1 MRRTSARR
9 ARTALAAMRWV
20 SVAFLAVFSGL
31 ALGRLPPAASSPPV
45 VGRSR
50 IWPKLDFTTKS
61 LPRNLLMVLAL
72 AGDST
77 MTNERPMR
85 TFVDVARRRDG
96 IWRGECPGQE
106 RDALICS
113 QTQLLQHLSAVCSGR
128 RPVPLATR
136 DTPLGCQDDE
146 PGRLR
151 RTAAA
156 A

>member
-20 SVAFLAVFSGL
+20 SVAFLADLSAL
-31 ALGRLPPAASSPPV
+31 ALGFLPPSGSSPPA
-45 VGRSR
+45 VGKSR

-85 TFVDVARRRDG
+85 TFMDVARQRDG
-96 IWRGECPGQE
+96 IWRRDCPGQE
-106 RDALICS
+106 RDERVSTQYHTL
-113 QTQLLQHLSAVCSGR
+113 QLLRAVCSDR
-128 RPVPLATR
+128 QPVPLAAV
-136 DTPLGCQDDE
+136 DPSLG
-146 PGRLR
+146 
-151 RTAAA
+151 
-156 A
+156 